1 MSPDYMMNDP
11 ADFFA
16 WMIFSACIIGW
27 IGGLLMVLAEV
38 FVEIRQTLKGIPLEE
53 RLQRR
58 GVLKKYIRSDDLE

>member
-1 MSPDYMMNDP
+1 MSPDYMMNNP

-16 WMIFSACIIGW
+16 WMIFTAFLLGW
-27 IGGLLMVLAEV
+27 FGGCLLVLTEV
-38 FVEIRQTLKGIPLEE
+38 FVEIRQALNGIPLEE